1 MAVFDDDLR
10 TEPAAKTLG
19 DSQLS
24 PEVFLEAPPCEL
36 LNTRAAY
43 FVEDIFFL
51 FKFSLVH

>member
-10 TEPAAKTLG
+10 TEPAAKILG

-24 PEVFLEAPPCEL
+24 PEVFLEARPCEQ
-36 LNTRAAY
+36 LNTSAAF
-43 FVEDIFFL
+43 FVQDILFL